1 MFSRSLQFTIFTFN
15 DERTP
20 TPELELFPDYNPLWK
35 NDLSDN
41 WIINGSHERTEQHTG
56 MAGRIRKG
64 AVCCWREGYG
74 SDGFKVTCLF
84 YSSFPASFS
93 SSLLE
98 LVWRVSFYPFCLGL
112 YLPWPK
118 AITLNPQ
125 VNPNRDQLT
134 RELLP
139 PNNNPAA
146 FKWWS
151 GLV

>member
-1 MFSRSLQFTIFTFN
+1 MLDAAFLA
-15 DERTP
+15 RT
-20 TPELELFPDYNPLWK
+20 
-35 NDLSDN
+35 
-41 WIINGSHERTEQHTG
+41 GQHTG

-146 FKWWS
+146 FRWWS
-151 GLV
+151 GSFLLVASVGRPKNFRCFRTKMFQPILRDRT